1 MLIQIHKIEKLI
13 ENFLCKLKK
22 FLFMHGQKM
31 DVAQSGHRSLKL
43 TVSKKWTDEI
53 KWFLH
58 VDTDSQKLKAD

>member
-13 ENFLCKLKK
+13 ENFLCKLKN

-43 TVSKKWTDEI
+43 TVSKK
-53 KWFLH
+53 
-58 VDTDSQKLKAD
+58 